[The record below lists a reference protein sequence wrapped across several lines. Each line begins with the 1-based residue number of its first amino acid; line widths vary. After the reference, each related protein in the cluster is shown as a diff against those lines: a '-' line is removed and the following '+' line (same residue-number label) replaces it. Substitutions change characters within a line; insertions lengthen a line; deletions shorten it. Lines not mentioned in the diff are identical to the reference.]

1 MGDLKVSIKDE
12 STTGLLSDHINLI
25 MTHLDTELF
34 QLKNEIIEMWKLV
47 GLQLKKTH
55 NALITFDKDLARE
68 VMATEK
74 RVNAMELKVDR
85 DCENIFALFNP
96 VAVDLRFVLAVL
108 KINSNLERIGDIA
121 EGLARLILI
130 VENRFDAK
138 LLEATRILIMYEEA
152 NKIVEDVLQAFENEE
167 TKIARGIFMRDE
179 FLDEINS
186 NCHVVLIDYI
196 TLNPDKIEQGL
207 YILSAIRKL
216 ERVGDQCKNIAE
228 EIIFYLEAKVLKH
241 KGNTAK

>member
-1 MGDLKVSIKDE
+1 
-12 STTGLLSDHINLI
+12 
-25 MTHLDTELF
+25 MTHLDEELL
-34 QLKNEIIEMWKLV
+34 QLKKEIIEMWKLV
-47 GLQLKKTH
+47 GLQLHKTQE
-55 NALITFDKDLARE
+55 ALITFDKDLARE

-121 EGLARLILI
+121 EGLARFILI
-130 VENRFDAK
+130 VENPFDDY
-138 LLEATRILIMYEEA
+138 LLEVTRTILMYEEA
-152 NKIVEDVLQAFENEE
+152 NSILEDVLNAFENED
-167 TKIARGIFMRDE
+167 TKLARGVFKRDE
-179 FLDEINS
+179 YLDEINIQC
-186 NCHVVLIDYI
+186 NTVLVEYI
-196 TLNPDKIEQGL
+196 KNNPDKTEQGL

-228 EIIFYLEAKVLKH
+228 EIIFYIEAKVLKH
-241 KGNTAK
+241 RGNITK